1 MGITIHYKG
10 KLENLELL
18 PSFMEEL
25 IDISRIMNWRWQVLD
40 EDWSKPSTAQL
51 HVSEDGATIT
61 GDLGLKGISIDVHP
75 DCESLSLFFMADGIL
90 AMPMSVVMYN
100 DGSIAKNNAWNS
112 IKTQFAPPDVHISI
126 IKLFKYLKKR
136 YIPDLEVMDE
146 GEYWE
151 HEDKAKLI
159 EKLRFIE
166 EKMDRVAQVLGGIY
180 LDNTRPLTAEQLGEM
195 LEERFKKEL

>member
-25 IDISRIMNWRWQVLD
+25 IDISRIMHWRWQVLD

-51 HVSEDGATIT
+51 RVSKEAATIT
-61 GDLGLKGISIDVHP
+61 GDLGLKGISIDAHP

-100 DGSIAKNNAWNS
+100 EGSIAKDNVWNS
-112 IKTQFAPPDVHISI
+112 IKTQFAQNTFWPV
-126 IKLFKYLKKR
+126 
-136 YIPDLEVMDE
+136 E
-146 GEYWE
+146 GV
-151 HEDKAKLI
+151 
-159 EKLRFIE
+159 R
-166 EKMDRVAQVLGGIY
+166 
-180 LDNTRPLTAEQLGEM
+180 
-195 LEERFKKEL
+195 